1 MLRPKLSHYLGLS
14 FSPSKALQP
23 YIRRNVE
30 PDLRPS
36 LAWRRLVVAA
46 CSLCM
51 AAVCVAQSGSSA
63 SSPTQTTRSTQAKKK
78 SIRRTRASA
87 RAKKRGQQKIDEART
102 QAIQEALIR
111 EHYLTGDPSG
121 KWDDPTQRACV
132 KYQADHGWQ
141 TKVVPDSRALIN
153 LGLGPDHD
161 HLLNPQTAMTSQP
174 DKPHTAPAADSASPA
189 QQSEPH

>member
-1 MLRPKLSHYLGLS
+1 MAAAGVLT
-14 FSPSKALQP
+14 
-23 YIRRNVE
+23 
-30 PDLRPS
+30 
-36 LAWRRLVVAA
+36 VA
-46 CSLCM
+46 
-51 AAVCVAQSGSSA
+51 AAVCVAQSDSST
-63 SSPTQTTRSTQAKKK
+63 SSPQKTSRPTQAKKK

-111 EHYLTGDPSG
+111 EHYLAGDPSG
-121 KWDDPTQRACV
+121 RWDDLTQRACV

-174 DKPHTAPAADSASPA
+174 DKPHAPAADSASPA
-189 QQSEPH
+189 QQEPH